1 MLTAIVLTLFPL
13 MMIYA
18 ALSDVL
24 TMTISNWISLA
35 LIVTFCALALFVS
48 MDPREFLSHASCAL
62 FVLVV
67 TFAMFARGWIG
78 GGDAKLA
85 AATALWMG
93 WSNLDDYSVLFALL
107 GGVLT
112 LLIVYIRFAP
122 LPAAFESHPWI
133 VRLHNKQNGVPY
145 GLALASAG
153 LIVYPQTAIWL
164 AAAMT

>member
-1 MLTAIVLTLFPL
+1 MLTAIILTLFPL
-13 MMIYA
+13 LMIYA

-35 LIVTFCALALFVS
+35 LIVTFCALALFVA
-48 MDPREFLSHASCAL
+48 MDPQEFLSHVSCAL

-122 LPAAFESHPWI
+122 LPAVFENHPWI